1 MKKSLILGLL
11 GLAASVV
18 PSFGQGTIFVDN
30 YFTSGPTITY
40 GAGVAANGVNGAPG
54 TPGTGLLAGWTMGIY
69 WALGN
74 VTGSIAADPSGMA
87 LISSLGG
94 GLALA
99 TGAGSTAD
107 LFTSSFGTPG
117 RGFSGSFLSLPG
129 TSAAGGQTI
138 TVITVAY
145 GGSSYD
151 TAGFRGHSTA
161 FTMVTSAGTSSSPN
175 ALGASMPAF
184 SIDTI
189 PEPSSFALMG
199 ISGVAWLIVRRQ
211 KLV

>member
-1 MKKSLILGLL
+1 MKKSLIVGLL

-18 PSFGQGTIFVDN
+18 PSFGQGSIFVDN

-40 GAGVAANGVNGAPG
+40 GTGVAANGVSGPNG
-54 TPGTGLLAGWTMGIY
+54 TQGTGLLAGWTMGIY

-74 VTGSIAADPSGMA
+74 VTGSIAADPSGTA

-117 RGFSGSFLSLPG
+117 RGFSGAFYSLPG
-129 TSAAGGQTI
+129 TLAAGGQTI

-175 ALGASMPAF
+175 AIGSSMSGFTTAPV
-184 SIDTI
+184 
-189 PEPSSFALMG
+189 PEPSTFALTGLGAAAMM
-199 ISGVAWLIVRRQ
+199 IFRRRN
-211 KLV
+211 K